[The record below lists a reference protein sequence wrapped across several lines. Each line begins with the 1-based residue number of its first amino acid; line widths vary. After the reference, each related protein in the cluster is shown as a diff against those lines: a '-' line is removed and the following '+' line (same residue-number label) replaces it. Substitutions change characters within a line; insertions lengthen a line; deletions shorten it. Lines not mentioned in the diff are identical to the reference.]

1 MHSQCFIEHWLCTIR
16 AYVVQLMML
25 SLEPG
30 DLCVVWPS
38 SAHKKNTIGNKK
50 ICLVISNPVG
60 DLIKILKP
68 DFGLIIIPK
77 EWVKKIDEDGSVIP

>member
-1 MHSQCFIEHWLCTIR
+1 
-16 AYVVQLMML
+16 MML